1 MSFINPFLLMGIL
14 AAGIP
19 LLIHLWNRRRAK
31 VVSFS
36 SIRFLMARHRR
47 RIKRLKLKQILI
59 LILRMLM
66 IILIALALAR
76 PILRSKWAL
85 AAGGRV
91 KSSVVIVLDNSY
103 SMGYERFDG
112 RLFDI
117 AKDKALRLL
126 ESLRPGDSVSLILM
140 SDVPDVVFKRLTSD
154 VKQVRDAI
162 QDAQVSHRSSY
173 VWPSVW
179 EAYSLLKESD
189 SPRKVIYLI
198 SDLGENGWQNWKKM
212 PADMGTIDIF
222 VVRIGDLEADNRAI
236 ESIRLSGEPVGMG
249 IPVDISVKLTGIRS
263 EINTAAELFVDGE
276 KKGQTVADKEL
287 VSFAH
292 TFEYP
297 GTHLCEVRLTS
308 DRLTLDDVRYFAVN
322 VLGQIR
328 VLNAG
333 DYSFY
338 LNLALNPITSLNP
351 EEEFLILP
359 VDSTVEEL
367 GALSLDQYSV
377 VTLTDVAELPVET
390 ARKLESFVLEGGNV
404 VIFIG
409 EAVNRGWYN
418 SNFDL
423 MPATL
428 EDRISLD
435 PSRPLKLSSW
445 SEEHPIF
452 RAFRE
457 GTTAETLTGSAEF
470 YSAFS
475 LKPKP
480 SSNVIARFDRDIP
493 AILEA
498 RSGLGRIVLF
508 NTSPD
513 MKVSSLPLSPVFL
526 PLMQQTIFHLVSEE
540 SNGRNIL
547 VGDTYLQH
555 IKEGVDSTPEILDP
569 DDNSA
574 IPVLSTSERGN
585 QIEYGPADR
594 AGVYKLEFKSEGRLR
609 RDYFAANPD
618 TTGES
623 DLKAAKDEKVT
634 DALGESA
641 RFLSVDKQPE
651 EIVRSAGGESEISSR
666 LLIAAAILMLLEIPL
681 ANRRKVESSD

>member
-1 MSFINPFLLMGIL
+1 MGVL

-59 LILRMLM
+59 LILRMLV

-76 PILRSKWAL
+76 PILKSKWAL
-85 AAGGRV
+85 AAGARA
-91 KSSVVIVLDNSY
+91 KSSVVIILDNSY
-103 SMGYERFDG
+103 SMSYERFDG
-112 RLFDI
+112 RRFDI

-126 ESLRPGDSVSLILM
+126 ESLRPGDNVSLILM
-140 SDVPDVVFKRLTSD
+140 SDVPEVVFKRLTSD

-162 QDAQVSHRSSY
+162 EDARVSHRSSY

-198 SDLGENGWQNWKKM
+198 SDLGENGWQNWKEM
-212 PADMGTIDIF
+212 PADMGMIDIF
-222 VVRIGDLEADNRAI
+222 VVRIGDLEADNLAV

-249 IPVDISVKLTGIRS
+249 MPVDISAKLKGIRS
-263 EINTAAELFVDGE
+263 EINTVAELFVDGE
-276 KKGQTVADKEL
+276 KKGQAVADKEL

-297 GTHLCEVRLTS
+297 GTHLCEVRLTF
-308 DRLTLDDVRYFAVN
+308 DRLTMDDVRYFAVN

-338 LNLALNPITSLNP
+338 LNLALNPVTSLNP

-359 VDSTVEEL
+359 VASTVEEL
-367 GALSLDQYSV
+367 GTLSLDQYSV
-377 VTLTDVAELPVET
+377 LTLVDATELPVET
-390 ARKLESFVLEGGNV
+390 VRKLESFVLNGGNV

-409 EAVNRGWYN
+409 ENANLSWYN

-428 EDRISLD
+428 ENRISLNR
-435 PSRPLKLSSW
+435 SRPLKLSSW

-452 RAFRE
+452 KAFRE
-457 GTTAETLTGSAEF
+457 GTAADALADSAEF

-475 LKPKP
+475 LKPKS

-493 AILEA
+493 AILETKA
-498 RSGLGRIVLF
+498 GLGRIILF

-526 PLMQQTIFHLVSEE
+526 PLMQQTIFYLVSEE

-547 VGDTYLQH
+547 VGDTYIQH
-555 IKEGVDSTPEILDP
+555 AKEGVESTPEIVDP
-569 DDNSA
+569 ENNSA
-574 IPVLSTSERGN
+574 IPVLSASERGN
-585 QIEYGPADR
+585 QIEYGPVDR
-594 AGVYKLEFKSEGRLR
+594 AGVYKLEFKSGGRLR
-609 RDYFAANPD
+609 RDYFAANLD

-623 DLKAAKDEKVT
+623 YLKAAKDEKVT

-641 RFLSVDKQPE
+641 RFISADEPPE

-666 LLIAAAILMLLEIPL
+666 LLVAAVILMLLEIPL
-681 ANRRKVESSD
+681 ANRRRVE

>member
-1 MSFINPFLLMGIL
+1 MGVL

-59 LILRMLM
+59 LILRMLL

-76 PILRSKWAL
+76 PILKSRWAL
-85 AAGGRV
+85 AAGARAE
-91 KSSVVIVLDNSY
+91 SSVVVILDNSY
-103 SMGYERFDG
+103 SMAYERFDG
-112 RLFDI
+112 RRFDI
-117 AKDKALRLL
+117 AKNKALRLL
-126 ESLRPGDSVSLILM
+126 ESLRPGDKVSLILM
-140 SDVPDVVFKRLTSD
+140 SDVPEVVFKRLTSD
-154 VKQVRDAI
+154 VEQVRDAI
-162 QDAQVSHRSSY
+162 EDARVSHRSSY

-179 EAYSLLKESD
+179 EAYSMLKESD

-212 PADMGTIDIF
+212 PADIGMIDIF
-222 VVRIGDLEADNRAI
+222 VVRVGDLEADNHAV
-236 ESIRLSGEPVGMG
+236 ETIRLSGEPVGMG

-263 EINTAAELFVDGE
+263 EINTVAELFVDGE

-287 VSFAH
+287 VSFTH

-297 GTHLCEVRLTS
+297 GTHTGEVRLTS
-308 DRLTLDDVRYFAVN
+308 DRLTLDDIRYFAVN

-333 DYSFY
+333 DHRFY

-351 EEEFLILP
+351 EEQFLILP

-367 GALSLDQYSV
+367 GALSLDQYGV
-377 VTLTDVAELPVET
+377 VILADVAELPVET
-390 ARKLESFVLEGGNV
+390 LRKLESFVLSGGSV

-409 EAVNRGWYN
+409 ENANRDWYN

-423 MPATL
+423 MPAAL
-428 EDRISLD
+428 EDRISPN

-445 SEEHPIF
+445 SEEHPVF

-457 GTTAETLTGSAEF
+457 GTAAEALTGSAEF
-470 YSAFS
+470 YSVFS

-493 AILEA
+493 AILETSA
-498 RSGLGRIVLF
+498 GLGRIVLF

-526 PLMQQTIFHLVSEE
+526 PLMQQTIFYLVSEGA
-540 SNGRNIL
+540 NGRSIL
-547 VGDTYLQH
+547 VGDDYIQH
-555 IKEGVDSTPEILDP
+555 VEEGVDSTPEILDP
-569 DDNSA
+569 ENNSA
-574 IPVLSTSERGN
+574 IPVLSASERGN
-585 QIEYGPADR
+585 QIEYGPVDR

-609 RDYFAANPD
+609 RDYFAANLD

-623 DLKAAKDEKVT
+623 YLKAAKDEKVT

-641 RFLSVDKQPE
+641 RFISVDKPPE

-681 ANRRKVESSD
+681 ANRRRIE